1 MLPSLVIS
9 LYTEKQE
16 KQSRKLLN
24 DALKEGYAEV
34 IIALLVILG
43 QPGVGKTHTKYLL
56 LDRRPPGLRSSTI
69 CAEMPVRVEIRT
81 VSGSRISNIGGQW
94 KDVNDEQ
101 MLDIIAKMILLLEPE
116 VSQKSDKGLL
126 SKVANM
132 LQLDI
137 RGSTGAKSSKF
148 DPASKSNMKMKA
160 KEASTAAS
168 ESLSDNCQKAM
179 DEIMQKLLERI
190 TKLRSSVGREEI
202 STDSLSNLVL
212 KSKWVYVTDS
222 GGQPEYH
229 EILPLFVRCISSA
242 LCVTCLTDKLD
253 EIKKVEYFQ
262 QGKKVGDSQY
272 SQLSSKDT
280 IECLF
285 NTVRSASDQDKPPK
299 VMVAGT
305 HRDMLEKAIKQFRS
319 SDSQSVAGGGV
330 ETLADKNRQLLDILT
345 PEFAD
350 QLVYYSS
357 DMKEVIFPLNALNPD
372 EKDKAIAQSIRSHI
386 QASGAKEVK
395 IPIWWYI
402 FELLLQELAK
412 KLGRGVLTRAECL
425 GMARLLGI
433 KEDSFD
439 AALVYFD
446 ELNVIKYTPSVLPNV
461 IFVDSQIPLEKIS
474 ELIHHRY
481 HLCQPQTADGS
492 LPVDGDW
499 RHFRDRGIV
508 SKDCLKH
515 FEKHYVP
522 GIFSVDDLCKLL
534 KSRLVFAPIPN
545 PSLSHEPVPSPD
557 EKNETHF
564 VMPSLQQTI
573 FESQLSDYRDSSPD
587 VATLLVRFPN
597 RCRRAG
603 IFGCFVVH
611 LIRHCGWKLLLDQ
624 ERPLYR
630 NCLQLGLPTTPPC
643 NVTLIDSN
651 SYIEVIIKITDG
663 TPSKECA
670 DLLNVTRDAVLAG
683 IRAACKALSYKT
695 TQPQFT
701 FYCPHTDSLS
711 SPSDKEHHT
720 ATLNAKKTHLICDVT
735 NNQSYRLQAEHLVW
749 FGISQ
754 GNL

>member
-1 MLPSLVIS
+1 M
-9 LYTEKQE
+9 
-16 KQSRKLLN
+16 
-24 DALKEGYAEV
+24 
-34 IIALLVILG
+34 IIVLLVILG

-56 LDRRPPGLRSSTI
+56 LDRRPPDLRSSTI
-69 CAEMPVRVEIRT
+69 CAETPVRVEIRT

-94 KDVNDEQ
+94 KEVNDEQ
-101 MLDIIAKMILLLEPE
+101 MLDIVAKMILLLEPE
-116 VSQKSDKGLL
+116 ISQKSDKGFRT
-126 SKVANM
+126 KVAKM

-148 DPASKSNMKMKA
+148 DPALKSNLKMKA
-160 KEASTAAS
+160 KDASTSTS
-168 ESLSDNCQKAM
+168 ESLSSNCQKAM

-190 TKLRSSVGREEI
+190 TKLRSSIGREEI
-202 STDSLSNLVL
+202 STESLRDLVL

-229 EILPLFVRCISSA
+229 EILPLFIRCISSA
-242 LCVTCLTDKLD
+242 LCVTRLTDKLD
-253 EIKKVEYFQ
+253 EIQKVEYFQ

-280 IECLF
+280 IGCLF

-305 HRDMLEKAIKQFRS
+305 HRDMLEKAIEQYQS
-319 SDSQSVAGGGV
+319 GGSQSVAGGGV
-330 ETLADKNRQLLDILT
+330 ETLAEKDRQLLDILT

-372 EKDKAIAQSIRSHI
+372 EKDKAIAQSIRSHVE
-386 QASGAKEVK
+386 ASGAKEVK

-402 FELLLQELAK
+402 LELLLQELAK
-412 KLGRGVLTRAECL
+412 KLGRGVLSRAECL

-446 ELNVIKYTPSVLPNV
+446 ELNVIKYTPDILPNV

-481 HLCQPQTADGS
+481 CLYQPQHADGS

-499 RHFRDRGIV
+499 KHFRDRGIV
-508 SKDCLKH
+508 SKDCLRH
-515 FEKHYVP
+515 FKKHYVP

-534 KSRLVFAPIPN
+534 KSRLVFAPVQN
-545 PSLSHEPVPSPD
+545 PSLPQKAVSPLD
-557 EKNETHF
+557 EKYETHF
-564 VMPSLQQTI
+564 VMPSLQRTL

-587 VATLLVRFPN
+587 IATLLVRFPD
-597 RCRRAG
+597 RARRAG

-624 ERPLYR
+624 DLERPLYR

-651 SYIEVIIKITDG
+651 SYIEVIVKITDG
-663 TPSKECA
+663 SPSKECA
-670 DLLNVTRDAVLAG
+670 DILNVTRDTILAG
-683 IRAACKALSYKT
+683 ISAACKALSYNT

-711 SPSDKEHHT
+711 SRSYKEQHT
-720 ATLNAKKTHLICDVT
+720 ATLNAKKTHLTCDVT
-735 NNQSYRLQAEHLVW
+735 RVQSYRLQAEHLVW
-749 FGISQ
+749 FGSSQ